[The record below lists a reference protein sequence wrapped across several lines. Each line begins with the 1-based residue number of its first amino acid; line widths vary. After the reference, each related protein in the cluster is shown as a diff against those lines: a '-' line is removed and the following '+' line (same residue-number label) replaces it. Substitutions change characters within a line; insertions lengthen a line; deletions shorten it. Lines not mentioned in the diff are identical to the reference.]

1 MLLRL
6 FADGDDLRLLALHL
20 GSGKLEQVGVV
31 AARQSAVARND
42 DVQAVLDLTRSGI
55 NRFAAARCTRQMRN
69 RLVQGVE
76 VRSCTE
82 RTGSFAWRILE
93 DATSSIAL
101 VICMVDCT
109 DLIRRLMSFIFPEAI
124 FSPSLS
130 R

>member
-1 MLLRL
+1 MTMYRL
-6 FADGDDLRLLALHL
+6 FLTSRGLVYTDSLPRVAPARRVMVWYRALKYGLAP
-20 GSGKLEQVGVV
+20 S
-31 AARQSAVARND
+31 AR
-42 DVQAVLDLTRSGI
+42 
-55 NRFAAARCTRQMRN
+55 
-69 RLVQGVE
+69 
-76 VRSCTE
+76 
-82 RTGSFAWRILE
+82 SFAWRILE